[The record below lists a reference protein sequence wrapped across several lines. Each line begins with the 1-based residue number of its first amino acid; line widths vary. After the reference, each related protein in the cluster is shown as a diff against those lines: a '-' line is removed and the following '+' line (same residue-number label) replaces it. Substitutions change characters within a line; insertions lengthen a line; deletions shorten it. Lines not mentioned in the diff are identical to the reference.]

1 MVAART
7 GDSLPGAGKR
17 AWLLGRG
24 APGCACQALILR
36 SLLATGRLRCDTEA
50 GLASNHRYGV
60 LGLRSR
66 AEVFVVELKR

>member
-1 MVAART
+1 MSYR
-7 GDSLPGAGKR
+7 LPNV
-17 AWLLGRG
+17 GRG
-24 APGCACQALILR
+24 AHLDACQALILR